1 MAQVFEIQVLFLD
14 KRDATRIATPGFLRK
29 VASLGFRNAADSSN
43 IGFSFVTTR
52 ITFSVSEATR
62 HVRIF
67 EVPITRI
74 ATPGVLRKVVF
85 LGFRNEFSRL
95 RIGFSFVT
103 RIAFSVSEATR
114 HVRIFEVP
122 ITRIATPGVLRKVV
136 FLGFRNAADSSN
148 IGFSFVTTRITFS
161 ASEATLR
168 TSKVPITRI
177 ATPGVLRKVVSLGFR
192 NAVSSLNIG
201 FSFVTTRIT
210 FSVSKATRHVRTF
223 EVQITRIATPGVL
236 WKFVSLGFRNVV
248 SSLSIGVSFVTRIT
262 LSVNEATRLSDRR
275 PLSTLIGDLCRRLP
289 LCLLPYLPHVVVVHV
304 VVVVPHVVVVHVVVV
319 VVVVVVHFLV
329 FFLFLLFFL
338 LVFLVFFFLLVFLP
352 PVAPFRQGA
361 KRLMYAIA
369 DAAHVF
375 GVFLRVRVRVSACD
389 ACDICFFS
397 WKYELVRNIYT
408 WKYERFFLLRTLFFG
423 RDYEKFGVSRWS
435 SP

>member
-1 MAQVFEIQVLFLD
+1 MSFSVKFRPRFALFGALFPIPSLPARLVLACFACPQLVVKDRTCRYVLPAAFPFLPIYSGGAFVAQVFEIQVLFLD

-29 VASLGFRNAADSSN
+29 VAS
-43 IGFSFVTTR
+43 
-52 ITFSVSEATR
+52 
-62 HVRIF
+62 
-67 EVPITRI
+67 
-74 ATPGVLRKVVF
+74 
-85 LGFRNEFSRL
+85 
-95 RIGFSFVT
+95 
-103 RIAFSVSEATR
+103 
-114 HVRIFEVP
+114 
-122 ITRIATPGVLRKVV
+122 
-136 FLGFRNAADSSN
+136 LGFRNAADSSN

-338 LVFLVFFFLLVFLP
+338 LVFLVFFFLFVFLP

-389 ACDICFFS
+389 VCAYYFFS
-397 WKYELVRNIYT
+397 